1 MDLGLS
7 RRVVL
12 ITGSSRGIGLA
23 EARLFAQED
32 ARVAINGV
40 DPARAEESAAAIRA
54 TGGDAKAFAADVT
67 NADAVAKLFARIA
80 SEMGPCEILVN
91 NAGLAGRHLGRPA
104 DQISEE
110 DWDAVIDSHLRATW
124 LCTRAALPAM
134 RAAKWGRIVNTSSI
148 HHTGG
153 GRPGLTSYA
162 AAKGAISAFTRTAAK
177 EVAADGITIN
187 TVAPGFV
194 RTDMLTRLNDDFQN
208 RVRSQSPLGRPAEP
222 EEVAAA
228 VVFLCAQQASYINGA
243 LLAVDGGRR
252 EFVWD

>member
-1 MDLGLS
+1 MDLGIS
-7 RRVVL
+7 RKVVL

-23 EARLFAQED
+23 EARLFAAEG
-32 ARVAINGV
+32 ARIAVNGV
-40 DPARAEESAAAIRA
+40 NPGRAEEAAAALRA
-54 TGGDAKAFAADVT
+54 EGADARAFPADVT
-67 NADAVAKLFARIA
+67 DSSQVAALFEAIRGR
-80 SEMGPCEILVN
+80 MGDVAILVN
-91 NAGLAGRHLGRPA
+91 NAGLAGRHLGKPT
-104 DQISEE
+104 DETSEE
-110 DWDAVIDSHLRATW
+110 DWDKVVDSHLRATW
-124 LCTRAALPAM
+124 LCTRAALPTM

-162 AAKGAISAFTRTAAK
+162 AAKGAISAFSRTAAK

-194 RTDMLTRLNDDFQN
+194 RTDMLTKLNDDFQN

-222 EEVAAA
+222 EEIAAA
-228 VVFLCAQQASYINGA
+228 VVFLCSQHASYINGA

-252 EFVWD
+252 EFFWN